1 MSKIPRHIRVAER
14 PTQFEGNSA
23 WGLEETH
30 RQPISVVASLP
41 IPSNR
46 LRFKSMI
53 SVHELP
59 RQVAET
65 DLKKDESTRHHFAIV
80 FIVVVCWSCAFFQR
94 LIIVCLLFIVSV
106 IVVVVSNASR
116 QSLCIKC
123 DAICPPFTNSGPPLA
138 MFYDRRAINDATL
151 HPDIANPS
159 QPKIHS
165 VNHFT
170 KLFQ

>member
-1 MSKIPRHIRVAER
+1 MLQRDRLNSKAIALGVLKR
-14 PTQFEGNSA
+14 PTDKRSQSS
-23 WGLEETH
+23 H
-30 RQPISVVASLP
+30 PCRSQPIGCDSSQWYRYT
-41 IPSNR
+41 SCR
-46 LRFKSMI
+46 DKW
-53 SVHELP
+53 P
-59 RQVAET
+59 RPTSRRMKARVII
-65 DLKKDESTRHHFAIV
+65 FAIV
-80 FIVVVCWSCAFFQR
+80 VIVVVVCWSCAFFQR
-94 LIIVCLLFIVSV
+94 LIIVCLLFVVSV

-123 DAICPPFTNSGPPLA
+123 DAICPPFTNGGPPLA

>member
-1 MSKIPRHIRVAER
+1 MKARVIILPLLLLLLFADLV
-14 PTQFEGNSA
+14 PFFN
-23 WGLEETH
+23 GL
-30 RQPISVVASLP
+30 L
-41 IPSNR
+41 
-46 LRFKSMI
+46 LF
-53 SVHELP
+53 
-59 RQVAET
+59 
-65 DLKKDESTRHHFAIV
+65 
-80 FIVVVCWSCAFFQR
+80 VC
-94 LIIVCLLFIVSV
+94 CLLFVVSV

-123 DAICPPFTNSGPPLA
+123 DAICPPFTNGGPPLA

-151 HPDIANPS
+151 YPDIANPS